1 MSIFMRKSLMFR
13 ISCLSVFGLTF
24 VLTSCDKSDP
34 SSVNL
39 DSTSIETPSSD
50 FSSSKIVESA
60 KLSKINDKLCDE
72 TTEGRYLSE
81 YYCVGYTEKYRY
93 YKCEDGDWDYLSSE
107 KAPVADSLMLHTYFW
122 NNSCKLTRY
131 TYERESSNFQECND
145 ENEGRVDSTAVGVF
159 ELGRYQYYRCE
170 KGQWVLRNW
179 GVTCDTV
186 GVKEG
191 SICMKTKST
200 VSYPNTLDT
209 SYFVYIGDGNW
220 SALED
225 VAATSKECSA
235 ENKGTVEIY
244 GTEPML
250 VYYKCTGD
258 EWVRASEIDYKCA
271 TENKSANDTCS
282 FEVNGEKQY
291 YLYVY
296 DDSTKA
302 NIWVKS
308 NSDSALGLCPISADA
323 AMQMFG
329 EFGKEFYYCEYG
341 KWLPAKLVPQQYTDP
356 RKEGL
361 TDEEYD
367 VLDLPKDASTGD
379 RVGGLLEE
387 CWNDDFHVEFYGG
400 DYFCLS
406 KNYYRYENGS
416 WTLETEADREND
428 NRFDIVGTECTK
440 EKVGSVSNILPS
452 SRQPGITYQCVIMKR
467 CRDDSTVPKEA
478 VCPGSDEGTIVYLNY
493 KTGYTFGRS
502 KKK

>member
-34 SSVNL
+34 SSVDL

-81 YYCVGYTEKYRY
+81 YYCVEYNEKNRY
-93 YKCEDGDWDYLSSE
+93 YKCENGGWTSLSSE
-107 KAPVADSLMLHTYFW
+107 EAPVADSLMLHTYFW
-122 NNSCKLTRY
+122 NNRCKITFRIE
-131 TYERESSNFQECND
+131 YERESSDFQECKAEND
-145 ENEGRVDSTAVGVF
+145 GLVDSIWTNYS
-159 ELGRYQYYRCE
+159 ELGKTYYKCE
-170 KGQWVLRNW
+170 KNSWTEMEWYSV
-179 GVTCDTV
+179 CDTAGASV
-186 GVKEG
+186 GE
-191 SICMKTKST
+191 IRTITKTMSERYG
-200 VSYPNTLDT
+200 VQDT
-209 SYFVYIGDGNW
+209 ILGVYVGDGVCYDLD
-220 SALED
+220 SLAKS
-225 VAATSKECSA
+225 SKECSA
-235 ENKGTVEIY
+235 ENKGAVEIY

-428 NRFDIVGTECTK
+428 NRFDVVGTECTK
-440 EKVGSVSNILPS
+440 EEVGSVSNILPS